1 MDRRI
6 ANKNGINASKRTG
19 VMMDRKGQIR
29 EYRAFKHKKHQIPKF

>member
-19 VMMDRKGQIR
+19 VMMDWKG
-29 EYRAFKHKKHQIPKF
+29 